1 MRLSRLLCSPVS
13 ANVRAF
19 PLTGEGRLPLS
30 GGDVERSETE
40 GVGDLAEGQT
50 DEGEAEGLL
59 YVTNQR
65 RNYGEIFRP
74 NLCVTKRKKM
84 TQQKMADFCGIQL
97 RSYQAYEYNNIF
109 PEVPRLLRLADYFNV
124 SLDYLMGRSDVRD
137 YQRSE
142 DYDRT

>member
-1 MRLSRLLCSPVS
+1 MPVS
-13 ANVRAF
+13 EAF

-65 RNYGEIFRP
+65 YN
-74 NLCVTKRKKM
+74 RKEE
-84 TQQKMADFCGIQL
+84 G
-97 RSYQAYEYNNIF
+97 
-109 PEVPRLLRLADYFNV
+109 P
-124 SLDYLMGRSDVRD
+124 
-137 YQRSE
+137 
-142 DYDRT
+142 

>member
-1 MRLSRLLCSPVS
+1 MRLSRLLCSSVS
-13 ANVRAF
+13 AIVRAF

-74 NLCVTKRKKM
+74 ST
-84 TQQKMADFCGIQL
+84 
-97 RSYQAYEYNNIF
+97 
-109 PEVPRLLRLADYFNV
+109 
-124 SLDYLMGRSDVRD
+124 
-137 YQRSE
+137 
-142 DYDRT
+142 